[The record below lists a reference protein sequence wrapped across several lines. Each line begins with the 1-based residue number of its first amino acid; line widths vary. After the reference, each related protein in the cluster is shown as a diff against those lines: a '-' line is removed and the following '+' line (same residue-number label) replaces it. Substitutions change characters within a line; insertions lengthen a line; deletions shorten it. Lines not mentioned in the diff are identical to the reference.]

1 VRRAFFQ
8 RLAES
13 LARTNLANIQNQNL
27 MTVEASHLNQLKT
40 IQNVKLFLSITPLF
54 RMVAQRLAD
63 ARQLFLFH
71 SPFSTINSFERPLK
85 GIFQ

>member
-27 MTVEASHLNQLKT
+27 MTVEASRLNQLKT
-40 IQNVKLFLSITPLF
+40 IQNVKMFLRITPLF

-63 ARQLFLFH
+63 ARQLFLPH
-71 SPFSTINSFERPLK
+71 TPFSRVNPVGRTLK